1 MTTLTPAG
9 RPMSAPAGRSLLDRL
24 ADGHQSPAWA
34 EFVRLYTPLLQYW
47 LRPHLLQPADV
58 EDVVQDVLLIVL
70 AKLPEFKPAAP
81 GAFRAWLRA
90 ILSYRLQTF
99 WRKKIR
105 GPAVGAFDAMLTG
118 LGDPASEL
126 SRTWDEEHDRHVI
139 GGLLAI
145 VRPRF
150 MPSTWQAFWRTAIL
164 EESPAAVAVALKLTP
179 NAVFIARSRVMQRL
193 REEAAGLVDEA

>member
-1 MTTLTPAG
+1 MTTLNPAG
-9 RPMSAPAGRSLLDRL
+9 RPMTLPAGRSLLDRL

-58 EDVVQDVLLIVL
+58 DDVVQDVLVVVL
-70 AKLPEFKPAAP
+70 GKLPEFKPVAP
-81 GAFRAWLRA
+81 GAFRAWLRT

-99 WRKKIR
+99 WRKKLR
-105 GPAVGAFDAMLTG
+105 GPAVGAFDSLLTG
-118 LGDPASEL
+118 LGDPNSEL

-139 GGLLAI
+139 GGLLTV

-150 MPSTWQAFWRTAIL
+150 QQSTWQAFWRTAIL
-164 EESPAAVAVALKLTP
+164 EESPAAVATALNLSQ

-193 REEAAGLVDEA
+193 REEASGLVDES